1 MTHSLKIILFL
12 ISTIPLLIK
21 LPYLISSWIGSP
33 YERYDAV
40 IWLALPFVAFVCEYV
55 RQKVKITDTDKKTS
69 VILIGFIGLL
79 LFAFVVLGFNFN
91 ALGIVLAIGIVAIST
106 DLLFGHKVLLAQVP
120 TIFFALL
127 TIPNLSFWFNYCFN
141 QSILSIS
148 AFFFAKII
156 LGCAF
161 FVAWILC
168 TLFFKRYPRVS
179 SIVFC
184 MCAFATIIFAEIR
197 DREIPVGDVLMI
209 DIKKIK
215 AGKWIGVD
223 VPENQLDKRLF
234 ASAKQIKRKIY
245 YDDNSNVALLAIDV
259 GDIADIHP
267 IEICMQ
273 SAGIVIL
280 ESRQIY
286 LMVEDKKIQLNEL
299 IMEVNNQKFCAYSF
313 FVNEEF
319 STGYFTKFRLSDSAK
334 VWRHYQMITPIE
346 KDETAIRERIKD
358 LLRNMLI
365 SENQNN
371 LKLQN

>member
-141 QSILSIS
+141 QSIVSIS

-184 MCAFATIIFAEIR
+184 MCAFVTIIFAKIR
-197 DREIPVGDVLMI
+197 DSEIPVGDVLMI

-215 AGKWIGVD
+215 AGKWVGVD
-223 VPENQLDKRLF
+223 VPENRLDKRLF

-267 IEICMQ
+267 IEICMR

-286 LMVEDKKIQLNEL
+286 LMVEDKKIQVNEL

>member
-141 QSILSIS
+141 QSIVSIS

-168 TLFFKRYPRVS
+168 TLFFKRYPRAS
-179 SIVFC
+179 SIIFC
-184 MCAFATIIFAEIR
+184 ICAFATITFAEIR
-197 DREIPVGDVLMI
+197 ASEIPVGDVLMI
-209 DIKKIK
+209 DINKIK

-223 VPENQLDKRLF
+223 VPESRLDKRLF

-245 YDDNSNVALLAIDV
+245 YNDNSNVALLAIDV
-259 GDIADIHP
+259 GNISDIHP
-267 IEICMQ
+267 IEICMR
-273 SAGIVIL
+273 SAGITITK
-280 ESRQIY
+280 SKQIY
-286 LMVEDKKIQLNEL
+286 LNVTNSQVQVNEL

-313 FVNEEF
+313 FVNEKF
-319 STGYFTKFRLSDSAK
+319 STGYFTKFRLSDSVK
-334 VWRHYQMITPIE
+334 NWCHYQITTPIE
-346 KDETAIRERIKD
+346 KDDNVARERVKD
-358 LLRNMLI
+358 FLTSVRI
-365 SENQNN
+365 SEVS
-371 LKLQN
+371 K